1 MAPPESL
8 HDVQKLMGVYG
19 CPEKV
24 HLTTR
29 RQGAHFL
36 QAPQKIGQ
44 VLVYQRSTRIFE
56 DLKKYLTTPPTVV
69 APERYETLQLYIS
82 ITSNVVSTTIIIE
95 QVELSTNL
103 KLQYPVYFISE
114 VPSDSK
120 TRYFKIMK
128 LGYALLITSH
138 KHSHYF

>member
-44 VLVYQRSTRIFE
+44 VLVYQRSTRVFRGPQE
-56 DLKKYLTTPPTVV
+56 VLDYPTHRGGSRTLRNLTTLHID
-69 APERYETLQLYIS
+69 YKQC
-82 ITSNVVSTTIIIE
+82 
-95 QVELSTNL
+95 
-103 KLQYPVYFISE
+103 
-114 VPSDSK
+114 
-120 TRYFKIMK
+120 
-128 LGYALLITSH
+128 G
-138 KHSHYF
+138 